1 MSHATSSIFMVLSCS
16 GPFCQHSHSLSIQVP
31 AGLHADLQVQI
42 FTLSAAQVGEEEP
55 RKRIVQDIPI
65 HTEVDILYLPVTANI
80 LSVPYRQF

>member
-1 MSHATSSIFMVLSCS
+1 MSHV
-16 GPFCQHSHSLSIQVP
+16 SLSSPTFSLVPDRVTTACRRFPSQVP

-55 RKRIVQDIPI
+55 RKHIVQDIPI

-80 LSVPYRQF
+80 LSVPSGQI